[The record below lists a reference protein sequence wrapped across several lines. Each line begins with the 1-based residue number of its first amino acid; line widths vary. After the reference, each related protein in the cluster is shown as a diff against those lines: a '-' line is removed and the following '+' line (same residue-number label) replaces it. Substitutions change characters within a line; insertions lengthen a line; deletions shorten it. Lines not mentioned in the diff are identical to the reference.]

1 MKNLLLYGTKRW
13 IYIMVDKDLKRFSRK
28 ELLEILLEQT
38 KRIESLEKELI
49 VLERKLNNKKISIES
64 CGTLAEASLKLSE
77 IFTSADEAVRIFI
90 DNNKENVRKEEKKL
104 RKQWESERNKLLKL
118 TENKCK
124 KREDACEKK
133 INELQKEIV
142 KLSNDLKNSKKE
154 KNAKVK
160 PITTSKIKPVKRVK
174 NEKAS
179 K

>member
-1 MKNLLLYGTKRW
+1 MSEAITFRFDVDGT
-13 IYIMVDKDLKRFSRK
+13 D
-28 ELLEILLEQT
+28 
-38 KRIESLEKELI
+38 
-49 VLERKLNNKKISIES
+49 
-64 CGTLAEASLKLSE
+64 
-77 IFTSADEAVRIFI
+77 FTSAGQASVQVKKNLRQLGISPEVIRRVSIAMYEGEINMVIHAGGGEAEVTVTESSIKIVLASKIRIFI